1 MIPYGSGG
9 INAKALIATILINHN
24 IFTLPNICTSRVA
37 FRKFIN
43 SDFNLLRSLVT
54 PTSTLSWEIWMSCD
68 QSYTRSVA
76 RRRKGAEAFASS
88 APGWTWAVATML
100 AVHMAVMRM
109 TLDLHVLMSGAFIRH
124 LRKRVDPNIGTA
136 MYNQL
141 FSSGTDELNNF

>member
-24 IFTLPNICTSRVA
+24 IFTLSNICTSHVA

-43 SDFNLLRSLVT
+43 GDFDLLRFLVT

-76 RRRKGAEAFASS
+76 RRKGAEAFASS
-88 APGWTWAVATML
+88 APG
-100 AVHMAVMRM
+100 
-109 TLDLHVLMSGAFIRH
+109 
-124 LRKRVDPNIGTA
+124 
-136 MYNQL
+136 
-141 FSSGTDELNNF
+141 